1 MIKKELFSIQLLDI
15 VSVENSQPA
24 SNYPAN
30 EIEALADNYL
40 ECGGNLNPILVE
52 TIGLDEYRV
61 VEGDLEL
68 YAAKKAREKYKFFE
82 MIRAV
87 ILNDKNKDLINEQLS
102 KFKSSTPRP
111 ITNRTDAVGKSEQT
125 IDNSRLTN
133 LEKSLTSSIENLAT
147 TVKEHQHQI
156 DKLFKINTKSL
167 SYLDYFNESF
177 IDKIINI
184 LDSKCGMSYAEAKK
198 YGALIYQER
207 EANGKF
213 KTFLDIS
220 DRVTTQNK
228 NGQKRRII
236 SHEKMFNMIDHW
248 IQSESKSTDN

>member
-15 VSVENSQPA
+15 VSVKNSQAA
-24 SNYPAN
+24 SNYSAD

-40 ECGGNLNPILVE
+40 ECGGNVNPIFVE

-87 ILNDKNKDLINEQLS
+87 ILNDKNKDFINEQLS
-102 KFKSSTPRP
+102 KFKNSTSQI
-111 ITNRTDAVGKSEQT
+111 ITIKTDAVNEPEQT
-125 IDNSRLTN
+125 IDNSRLIN
-133 LEKSLTSSIENLAT
+133 FEKSLTSSIENLAN
-147 TVKEHQHQI
+147 TVKEHQRQI
-156 DKLFKINTKSL
+156 DKLFKINTESL

-184 LDSKCGMSYAEAKK
+184 LDSIAKIAK
-198 YGALIYQER
+198 VR
-207 EANGKF
+207 
-213 KTFLDIS
+213 T
-220 DRVTTQNK
+220 
-228 NGQKRRII
+228 
-236 SHEKMFNMIDHW
+236 
-248 IQSESKSTDN
+248 

>member
-15 VSVENSQPA
+15 VSIENSQPI
-24 SNYPAN
+24 SNYSAD
-30 EIEALADNYL
+30 EIELLASNYL
-40 ECGGNLNPILVE
+40 ECGGNFNPILVE
-52 TIGLDEYRV
+52 GIGLDEYRV

-102 KFKSSTPRP
+102 KFKGSTSLLVDGKRE
-111 ITNRTDAVGKSEQT
+111 TVGSVEQT
-125 IDNSRLTN
+125 INSSRLIN

-147 TVKEHQHQI
+147 RVKEHQRQI
-156 DKLFKINTKSL
+156 DKLFKINIEEL
-167 SYLDYFNESF
+167 SYLDYFNKSS
-177 IDKIINI
+177 INKIVNI
-184 LDSKCGMSYAEAKK
+184 LDSKCGMSHTEAKK
-198 YGALIYQER
+198 YGTLIYEER

-213 KTFLDIS
+213 KNFFDIS

-228 NGQKRRII
+228 NGKKRRII
-236 SHEKMFNMIDHW
+236 GHEKMLNLIDHW
-248 IQSESKSTDN
+248 IQSESKFIDN